1 MLNAFRSIDQW
12 SDQNLLAPWVRFL
25 GRCKEHKGLR
35 SSLAGPLGL
44 GARAWV
50 RVRIMCKMPVGV
62 VPDNWRREPPL
73 PPGCLMADSIE
84 QQVID
89 IITRKKQLEPGR
101 VTVES
106 SFADLGIDS
115 LDGID
120 LLFEFEDAFAISIP
134 DEVAQQMKTV
144 RQATDALREAL
155 AGRDQGAS

>member
-1 MLNAFRSIDQW
+1 
-12 SDQNLLAPWVRFL
+12 
-25 GRCKEHKGLR
+25 
-35 SSLAGPLGL
+35 
-44 GARAWV
+44 
-50 RVRIMCKMPVGV
+50 
-62 VPDNWRREPPL
+62 
-73 PPGCLMADSIE
+73 MADSIE